1 MHDLKS
7 CSDEVRSCQ
16 LCRLSKTR
24 TQAVPG
30 DGSPVAQILFV
41 GEAPGLNEDRQ
52 GIPFVGA
59 AGRILDNMLKSVAL
73 DRESVFITNIVKCRP
88 PNNRDPL
95 PDESEACSDY
105 LDRQI
110 EILRPSIIVPLGR
123 HAASHWFPKE
133 PISKLRAQAR
143 SVGELTLFPLYH
155 PAAALHNGKLRKT
168 IQSDFLKLGA
178 LLASKTNSGKNAP
191 ALNLSSGLIANTKPA
206 EAPAQMRML

>member
-178 LLASKTNSGKNAP
+178 LLASKTNSGENTP
-191 ALNLSSGLIANTKPA
+191 ALNLSSGVIANTKPA